1 LTTGNRAAG
10 RLEGKVALIT
20 GAARGI
26 GRAIGEA
33 FAREGADLAI
43 VDRAPLD
50 GLTTIAQGMGRPGVM
65 TAAFAVDVA
74 DDDAVAAMVAEALR
88 QLGRIDILVNNAG
101 VTQRKPFLELTLRDW
116 DDLMAVN
123 LRGVFLVTRHV
134 VPVMM
139 RGGGGTII
147 NIASQMAQRGAPQ
160 LVHYS
165 ASKAGVIG
173 FTKALARELAPTIS
187 VNAIAPGPVMTD
199 MISERSPQWF
209 ERMIAELPLHR
220 IGTPEEIAPTAVF
233 LASSDAALYTGQ
245 TLGPNGGHVML

>member
-1 LTTGNRAAG
+1 
-10 RLEGKVALIT
+10 
-20 GAARGI
+20 
-26 GRAIGEA
+26 
-33 FAREGADLAI
+33 
-43 VDRAPLD
+43 
-50 GLTTIAQGMGRPGVM
+50 
-65 TAAFAVDVA
+65 
-74 DDDAVAAMVAEALR
+74 MVAEALR

-123 LRGVFLVTRHV
+123 LRGVFVVTRHV

>member
-1 LTTGNRAAG
+1 
-10 RLEGKVALIT
+10 LIT

-50 GLTTIAQGMGRPGVM
+50 RLTPIAQSMRRPGVM
-65 TAAFAVDVA
+65 TAAFALDVA
-74 DDDAVAAMVAEALR
+74 DDDAVAAMVAGALR

-101 VTQRKPFLELTLRDW
+101 VTQRKPFLDLTLRDW

>member
-1 LTTGNRAAG
+1 M
-10 RLEGKVALIT
+10 IT

-50 GLTTIAQGMGRPGVM
+50 RLTPIAQSMRRPGVM
-65 TAAFAVDVA
+65 TAAFALDVA
-74 DDDAVAAMVAEALR
+74 DDDAVAAMVAGALR

-101 VTQRKPFLELTLRDW
+101 VTQRKPFLDLTLRDW

>member
-1 LTTGNRAAG
+1 LTTANRAAG

-50 GLTTIAQGMGRPGVM
+50 RLTPIAQGMRRPGVM

-74 DDDAVAAMVAEALR
+74 DDDAVAAMVAEALP

>member
-1 LTTGNRAAG
+1 
-10 RLEGKVALIT
+10 
-20 GAARGI
+20 
-26 GRAIGEA
+26 
-33 FAREGADLAI
+33 
-43 VDRAPLD
+43 
-50 GLTTIAQGMGRPGVM
+50 M

-123 LRGVFLVTRHV
+123 LRGVFVVTRHV